1 MRRKRICEIPGYEN
15 VKDYYWVE
23 DTGLI
28 WSNASNKYL
37 SLGKRYNNNKLRD
50 EWKAGKLD
58 KEPYYI
64 LFAGLHVEN
73 SIYPI
78 TYPVHRIVAKA
89 FLPNPQNL
97 PEVNHIDK
105 NTSNND
111 YTNLEWIDKSKN
123 IKLGLS
129 KGVWQCDKNTHERI
143 KKYDSFADVE
153 RAGFNRPNIIAVC
166 KGRRK
171 SAQNYFWE
179 YDN

>member
-1 MRRKRICEIPGYEN
+1 MRRKRIKEIPGYEK

-23 DTGLI
+23 DNGQI
-28 WSNASNKYL
+28 WSDSSQKYL
-37 SLGKRYNNNKLRD
+37 SLGKRYNNTKLRD
-50 EWKAGKLD
+50 DWKAGKLD

-64 LFAGLHVEN
+64 MFVGLHVEN
-73 SIYPI
+73 SFYPI
-78 TYPVHRIVAKA
+78 TYPVHRIVANA
-89 FLPNPQNL
+89 FIPNPNHL
-97 PEVNHIDK
+97 SEVNHIDK
-105 NTSNND
+105 NTSNNN
-111 YTNLEWIDKSKN
+111 YTNLEWISKTEN

-129 KGVWQCDKNTHERI
+129 KSVWQCDKNTHQRI
-143 KKYDSFADVE
+143 KKYNSFADLE